1 MYGCENAA
9 NRKQLQVTWQMR
21 SPVRVRTAE
30 VTALVVMGCLSRASR
45 YQANRRRQSI
55 APFAPP
61 PPAPPPVVTPAAEAE
76 SQQEAAWS
84 FERRTPLRGWTTAIV
99 AGSEAR
105 REGRVRR
112 REWRSGGAVGLG
124 VGGVERCTRRSGRVE
139 AIAMGGACTDA
150 ATAMV

>member
-1 MYGCENAA
+1 MGSAWPQEAPGI
-9 NRKQLQVTWQMR
+9 RKRRNWT
-21 SPVRVRTAE
+21 
-30 VTALVVMGCLSRASR
+30 

-139 AIAMGGACTDA
+139 AIAMGGACADA
-150 ATAMV
+150 ANNCNGVRRSLGFGSHWTRVLVVAILGRR